1 MEVIP
6 FYSIVLKSQEIF
18 LRSGRS
24 IVDLPSPGVT
34 SLIAEGR
41 HNRCSRLG
49 RGDLP
54 TLLRHCSLFHIFSCL
69 ALLFLIYMTTTFG
82 QVERSMLARVLSSAV
97 FGIDAYVVEV
107 EVDIA
112 QGLPAF
118 ATVGLPEG
126 AVKESKDR
134 VKAATKNCGYDFPS
148 RRITVNLAPADI
160 KKEGAAFDL
169 PMAIGILAATEV
181 VQKARL
187 DQYFILG
194 ELSLDGQVKPIK
206 GALSIAVA
214 ARNAGLRGI
223 LLPRENSKEAAV
235 VKGIQVLPL
244 DNLSDCVEF
253 LNDTLHIDPVILD
266 LDEIFKT
273 EMNYPV
279 DFNEVKGQE
288 HVKRCL
294 EVAAAGGHNLI
305 MIGPPGS
312 GKTMLAKRLPTILP
326 DMNFEESI
334 ETTKIHSVLGL
345 LPSDRALIVTRPFR
359 SPHHTVSDAGLIGGG
374 QIPKPGEVSLSH
386 NGVLFLDE
394 LPEFKKNVLEV
405 MRQPLEE
412 EKVTISRAATSLTY
426 PARFMLVAA
435 MNPCPC
441 GYYSDPSNECSC
453 TIPQIQRY
461 RSKISG
467 PLMDRIDIHVEVP
480 AVKYRDLASRDPG
493 EPSREIKRRVDQA
506 RRVQLERF
514 KGMKIYCNAQMTN
527 RQIKKYCQID
537 EASQRL
543 LEMAIDRFGLSARA
557 YTRILKVA
565 RTIADLEGQVDIQPA
580 HLSEA
585 IQYRSLDRG
594 MIA

>member
-1 MEVIP
+1 
-6 FYSIVLKSQEIF
+6 
-18 LRSGRS
+18 
-24 IVDLPSPGVT
+24 
-34 SLIAEGR
+34 
-41 HNRCSRLG
+41 
-49 RGDLP
+49 
-54 TLLRHCSLFHIFSCL
+54 
-69 ALLFLIYMTTTFG
+69 
-82 QVERSMLARVLSSAV
+82 MLARVLSSSL

-112 QGLPAF
+112 SGLPAF

-126 AVKESKDR
+126 AVKESKER
-134 VKAATKNCGYDFPS
+134 VKAAIKNCGYEFPS

-181 VQKARL
+181 VRKEKL
-187 DQYFILG
+187 NQYFILG

-206 GALSIAVA
+206 GTLPIAVA
-214 ARNAGLRGI
+214 ARDSGLKGI
-223 LLPRENSKEAAV
+223 LLPRGNAREAAV
-235 VKGIQVLPL
+235 VKGIEILPL
-244 DNLSDCVEF
+244 DTLSDCVEF
-253 LNDTLHIDPVILD
+253 LNGTLHIDSVEVD
-266 LDEIFKT
+266 LDELFRT
-273 EMNYPV
+273 EPNYPV

-294 EVAAAGGHNLI
+294 EVAAAGGHNVI

-326 DMNFEESI
+326 DMNFEESL
-334 ETTKIHSVLGL
+334 ETTKIHSVMGL
-345 LPSDRALIVTRPFR
+345 IPPDHSLIVTRPFR
-359 SPHHTVSDAGLIGGG
+359 NPHHTISDAGLIGGG
-374 QIPKPGEVSLSH
+374 QIPKPGEVSLAH

-441 GYYSDPSNECSC
+441 GYYADPNNECTC

-467 PLMDRIDIHVEVP
+467 PLMDRIDIHIEVP
-480 AVKYRDLASRDPG
+480 AVKYRDLVNREPG
-493 EPSREIKRRVDQA
+493 ESSQEIKKRVDSA
-506 RRVQLERF
+506 RKIQLNRF

-527 RQIKKYCQID
+527 RHIKKFCEID
-537 EASQRL
+537 ETSQKL

-565 RTIADLEGQVDIQPA
+565 RTIADLEGQINIQPS
-580 HLSEA
+580 HISEA
-585 IQYRSLDRG
+585 IQYRTLDRTLMG
-594 MIA
+594 